1 MRKNFKKLKNR
12 FFGSATLNI
21 PSHIASQGKKIKKK
35 TLHSFVAQLMA
46 VLLAIKKNGW
56 LSTEKRSSILGGKGS
71 LFSVIGTVVLGK
83 TTSFDF
89 EVFEYPL

>member
-1 MRKNFKKLKNR
+1 
-12 FFGSATLNI
+12 
-21 PSHIASQGKKIKKK
+21 
-35 TLHSFVAQLMA
+35 MA

-56 LSTEKRSSILGGKGS
+56 LSTEKRSSIFGGKGS